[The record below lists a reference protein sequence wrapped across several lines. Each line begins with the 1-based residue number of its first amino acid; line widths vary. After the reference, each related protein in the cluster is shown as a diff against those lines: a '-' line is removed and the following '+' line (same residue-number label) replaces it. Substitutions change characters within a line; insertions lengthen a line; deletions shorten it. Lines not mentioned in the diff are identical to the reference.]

1 MADQAAPQT
10 ALLAG
15 VPGRSR
21 AWMIWLAATAAL
33 ALVAPHLLAS
43 GFGISLLNR
52 MAIAIVFALS
62 FNMLLGQGGMLDFG
76 HAVFFGL
83 GGFATMHLLK
93 LADAGIF
100 LPVPLLPLAG
110 ALGGLVSAVPA
121 GWVATRREGTSFA
134 MVTLGIAELAVAFVV
149 MLPQWFGG
157 EEGVSGDRS
166 AEPAL
171 FGFDFGAALQ
181 IYYVIAAW
189 ALLAAVLMWA
199 ITRTPLGRLT
209 NAVRDNPLR
218 VDFLG
223 YDPAR
228 IRFLC
233 FALAGLFA
241 GVAGGMQA
249 LNDEIVTVSNIGSA
263 ASGAVLLMTYIGG
276 VGTFWGPVLGA
287 IVVTLLQMAL
297 GTLTD
302 AWQLYSGLLFVF
314 MVLWAP
320 GGLSGIILSHA
331 PLLRAGLGHR
341 LLARYL
347 AVVPA
352 ALLTLAGLIGLAEMA
367 YRLQAVRSGGAPGRL
382 FGFAVM
388 PTDPVAWVAPTLL
401 LLGGLLAL
409 RTLAPRARAAWQ
421 EAHTLLA
428 RGTPR

>member
-1 MADQAAPQT
+1 MAEHGVHSFH
-10 ALLAG
+10 LLAAR
-15 VPGRSR
+15 PGR
-21 AWMIWLAATAAL
+21 AHVWAIWLAVGAL
-33 ALVAPHLLAS
+33 ALIAPHLLAS
-43 GFGISLLNR
+43 GFGISILDR

-93 LADAGIF
+93 LADAGAF

-110 ALGGLVSAVPA
+110 ALGGLVSALPA

-134 MVTLGIAELAVAFVV
+134 MVTLGIAELAVAFVI
-149 MLPQWFGG
+149 MMPQWFGG
-157 EEGVSGDRS
+157 EEGISGDRS
-166 AEPAL
+166 GGPAL

-181 IYYVIAAW
+181 IYHVIAAW
-189 ALLAAVLMWA
+189 ALIAAMLMWA
-199 ITRTPLGRLT
+199 ITRTPLGRLS

-223 YDPAR
+223 YDPAH
-228 IRFLC
+228 IRFLA
-233 FALAGLFA
+233 FALSGLFA
-241 GVAGGMQA
+241 GIAGGMQA
-249 LNDEIVTVSNIGSA
+249 LNDEIVTVSNIGSE

-331 PLLRAGLGHR
+331 PILCAGLGRH
-341 LLARYL
+341 LLAPYL
-347 AVVPA
+347 AVLPA
-352 ALLTLAGLIGLAEMA
+352 AFVALAGLIGMAEMA
-367 YRLQAVRSGGAPGRL
+367 YRLEAVRSGGTPGRL
-382 FGFAVM
+382 FGLSVM
-388 PTDPVAWVAPTLL
+388 PADPLEWALPTLL
-401 LLGGLLAL
+401 LLSGLVAL
-409 RTLAPRARAAWQ
+409 HRLAPRARSAWQ

-428 RGTPR
+428 RGAAR